1 VVNFVWSGEKGERR
15 EDEKRKEYKRRRVE
29 VERVIE
35 EELKR
40 PGTKKATT
48 CLSWWISTYA

>member
-1 VVNFVWSGEKGERR
+1 VNFVWSGEKGERR